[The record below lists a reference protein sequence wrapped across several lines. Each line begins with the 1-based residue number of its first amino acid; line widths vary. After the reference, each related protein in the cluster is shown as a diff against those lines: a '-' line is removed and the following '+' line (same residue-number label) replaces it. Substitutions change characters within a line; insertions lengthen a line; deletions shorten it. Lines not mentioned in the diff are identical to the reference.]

1 MTDIEQFS
9 TSAQPL
15 LEVKQLVREF
25 PAGEHTVQIL
35 KGIDLKIYAGELV
48 AIVGQSGSGKSTLM
62 NILGCLDKPT
72 TGSYLVN
79 GRETQ
84 QLSAD
89 ELAQLRREY
98 FGFIFQ
104 RYHLLGD
111 LTASG
116 NVEVPAVY
124 AGIDAEQR
132 HQRSAELL
140 SELGLGERLHH
151 RPNQLS
157 GGQQQRVSIARAL
170 MNGGDVILADE
181 PTGALDK
188 KSGIEVM
195 RILREL
201 NAKGHTIIL
210 VTHDANVAKNAT
222 RIIEISDGVIISD
235 RANTPDIEQNSEQ
248 STHQHDNEQQTA
260 DNSST
265 ENTTEDATDNRSNH
279 VLTIP
284 LSQIAKSMI
293 PFRFSAPE
301 KRLKI
306 RRLPLEAIKASK
318 EQAQGE
324 RKSYIHKRLHDI
336 QWELASHQAETETQ
350 THDDTSPQTITSQPT
365 HQQQKASAWRAILD
379 RFAEAFR
386 MALLAM
392 NAHRMRTFLTMLG
405 IIIGIASVVSVVAL
419 GNGTQQKILD
429 DISSMGTNTITVFQ
443 GRGFGDNSR
452 TANRRTL
459 VPADADALAQQ
470 PYVEA
475 VSPLVTTSLT
485 ARYQETEATAS
496 IQGVSADYFNVQGLN
511 FAQGQSFNQ
520 TDTTQL
526 AQNAVIDENTRKA
539 FFANSDPVGQVI
551 FLGKLP
557 VRIVGVLQAEKKS
570 MMSSDSLTVYLP
582 YSTVMSRILGQ
593 AHVRNIVVR
602 VKDEYPSAVAE
613 NAILSLLEQRHN
625 AQDVFTQNSDSI
637 REMVEETTQTMTLLV
652 SAIAVISLVVGGIGV
667 MNIML
672 VSVTERTQEIGVRM
686 AVGARQSDILQQFLI
701 EAVLVCL
708 IGGILGVLFAF
719 AVGQVFNTMAG
730 GEFRMAY
737 STTSIISAFVCSSLI
752 GIIFGF
758 LPANNASKL
767 DPVVALSRE

>member
-1 MTDIEQFS
+1 MTDIES
-9 TSAQPL
+9 ISAPSARPL

-25 PAGEHTVQIL
+25 PAGEQTVQIL

-84 QLSAD
+84 QLTAD

-124 AGIDAEQR
+124 AGIEAEQR

-222 RIIEISDGVIISD
+222 RIIEISDGMIISD
-235 RANTPDIEQNSEQ
+235 RANVPENIYQQEEVSPETKLENTSVTSTQTQIQ
-248 STHQHDNEQQTA
+248 STSRTQHKPNI
-260 DNSST
+260 N
-265 ENTTEDATDNRSNH
+265 
-279 VLTIP
+279 
-284 LSQIAKSMI
+284 
-293 PFRFSAPE
+293 
-301 KRLKI
+301 
-306 RRLPLEAIKASK
+306 
-318 EQAQGE
+318 
-324 RKSYIHKRLHDI
+324 
-336 QWELASHQAETETQ
+336 
-350 THDDTSPQTITSQPT
+350 
-365 HQQQKASAWRAILD
+365 AWRAFID
-379 RFAEAFR
+379 RFSEAFH

-485 ARYQETEATAS
+485 ARHQQTEATAN

-511 FAQGQSFNQ
+511 FAQGQAFNQ
-520 TDTTQL
+520 SDTLQL

-539 FFANSDPVGQVI
+539 FFANSDPIGQVI

-602 VKDEYPSAVAE
+602 IKDEYPSAVAE
-613 NAILSLLEQRHN
+613 NAILALLEQRHN
-625 AQDVFTQNSDSI
+625 AQDVFTQNADSI

-730 GEFRMAY
+730 GEFMMAY
-737 STTSIISAFVCSSLI
+737 STTSIISAFICSSLI